1 MPRPSSYT
9 QETADIICERLIEG
23 ESLVDICRDEGM
35 PSRATVARWAEANPD
50 FEARCAR
57 AREMQADYM
66 DHLILSVANACT
78 PETAQADKVRISAYQ
93 WRASKLQPK
102 KYGDK
107 VTNEHTG
114 KDGGPIETR
123 EVTAAQRAK
132 AILAILN
139 KAEAK

>member
-9 QETADIICERLIEG
+9 QETADIICERVAMG
-23 ESLVDICRDEGM
+23 VSLHRICADETM
-35 PSRATVARWAEANPD
+35 PPEQTVYRWLND
-50 FEARCAR
+50 FEAFRENYERARDRRADRFADEIIEIVDEEDDPAR
-57 AREMQADYM
+57 ARGRM
-66 DHLILSVANACT
+66 DARKWA
-78 PETAQADKVRISAYQ
+78 
-93 WRASKLQPK
+93 ASKLQPK

-123 EVTAAQRAK
+123 DISATQRAK
-132 AILAILN
+132 AVLALLN